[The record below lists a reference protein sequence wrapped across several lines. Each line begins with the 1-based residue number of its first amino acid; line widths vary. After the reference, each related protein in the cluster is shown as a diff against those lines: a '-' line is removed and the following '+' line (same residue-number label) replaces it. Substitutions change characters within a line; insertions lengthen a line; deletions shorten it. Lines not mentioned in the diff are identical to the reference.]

1 MGEKLEDLLYKLD
14 KVEKDM
20 VTNGNNYQKVIEL
33 MKIKSELEQELVS
46 TEEQEKITAEELKK
60 VVSAEV

>member
-33 MKIKSELEQELVS
+33 MKIKSELEQELLS

>member
-1 MGEKLEDLLYKLD
+1 LGEKLEDLLYKLD